1 MINSLNM
8 KKMMEVESLEKK
20 IVHLYFLS
28 LGLQHIYR
36 TTLEYMQKEKNKKI
50 QLCKQSLP

>member
-1 MINSLNM
+1 M

-28 LGLQHIYR
+28 LGQHIYR
-36 TTLEYMQKEKNKKI
+36 ISLEYMQKEKNKKI